1 MASTSGEFSVVHY
14 FDAEKNELMF
24 VRFWVNGHEVLM
36 PLSELVYGLKDG
48 KDIEVVIP
56 EDTSE
61 ENKLVNMN
69 EVLEAIGRLQEVTT
83 LAVANR
89 KAAEAARKKAQEES
103 RKNLP
108 EKDTEEIEGE
118 EPGTNTEETK
128 DFNKVSE
135 TKKLNKEQEADDV

>member
-61 ENKLVNMN
+61 DNKLVNMN
-69 EVLEAIGRLQEVTT
+69 EVLEAIGRLQEETT

-89 KAAEAARKKAQEES
+89 KAVEAARKKALEES
-103 RKNLP
+103 KKNLP
-108 EKDTEEIEGE
+108 EKDPEEIEVE
-118 EPGTNTEETK
+118 EPGKDAEETNVS
-128 DFNKVSE
+128 DKVSE
-135 TKKLNKEQEADDV
+135 TKKLNKKQEADDV

>member
-14 FDAEKNELMF
+14 FDAEKNVLMF

-89 KAAEAARKKAQEES
+89 KAVEATRKKALEES
-103 RKNLP
+103 KKNLNL
-108 EKDTEEIEGE
+108 KDTAEIEGIEPNTDSE
-118 EPGTNTEETK
+118 EI
-128 DFNKVSE
+128 KVSE
-135 TKKLNKEQEADDV
+135 TKKLNKVQEAENV

>member
-36 PLSELVYGLKDG
+36 PLSELVSGLEDG

-56 EDTSE
+56 KDTSE
-61 ENKLVNMN
+61 DNKLVNMN
-69 EVLEAIGRLQEVTT
+69 EVLEAIGRLQEETT

-89 KAAEAARKKAQEES
+89 KAVEAARKKAQEES
-103 RKNLP
+103 KKNLNL
-108 EKDTEEIEGE
+108 KDTAEIEGV
-118 EPGTNTEETK
+118 EPCTDSEET
-128 DFNKVSE
+128 NVSDMVSV
-135 TKKLNKEQEADDV
+135 TKKLNKEQEADNV

>member
-1 MASTSGEFSVVHY
+1 MANTSGEFSVVHY

-69 EVLEAIGRLQEVTT
+69 EVLEAIGRLRLPTERRLKLQGRRRFYAWLCPSSKMYYIGIVE
-83 LAVANR
+83 
-89 KAAEAARKKAQEES
+89 
-103 RKNLP
+103 KNLFQQR
-108 EKDTEEIEGE
+108 K
-118 EPGTNTEETK
+118 
-128 DFNKVSE
+128 
-135 TKKLNKEQEADDV
+135 

>member
-14 FDAEKNELMF
+14 FDAKKNDLMF

-36 PLSELVYGLKDG
+36 PLSELVCGLKDV

-89 KAAEAARKKAQEES
+89 KAVEATRKKALEEIK
-103 RKNLP
+103 KNLNLKDP
-108 EKDTEEIEGE
+108 AEIEGVEPVTDTEEI
-118 EPGTNTEETK
+118 
-128 DFNKVSE
+128 KVSE
-135 TKKLNKEQEADDV
+135 TKKLNKVQEAENV

>member
-14 FDAEKNELMF
+14 FDAEKNDLMF
-24 VRFWVNGHEVLM
+24 VRFWINGHEVLM

-69 EVLEAIGRLQEVTT
+69 EVLEAIGRLQEETT
-83 LAVANR
+83 LAISNR
-89 KAAEAARKKAQEES
+89 KAVEAARKKALEES
-103 RKNLP
+103 KKNLT
-108 EKDTEEIEGE
+108 EKDHEEIEVEEHGTDTEEI
-118 EPGTNTEETK
+118 
-128 DFNKVSE
+128 KVSE
-135 TKKLNKEQEADDV
+135 TKKLNKEQEADNV

>member
-24 VRFWVNGHEVLM
+24 ARFWVNGHEVLM

-48 KDIEVVIP
+48 KDIESVIP

-61 ENKLVNMN
+61 DNKLVNMN
-69 EVLEAIGRLQEVTT
+69 EVLEAVGRIQEETA

-89 KAAEAARKKAQEES
+89 KAVEAARKNAVEES
-103 RKNLP
+103 KKNLL
-108 EKDTEEIEGE
+108 EKDTAEIEGVEPGTDTEEI
-118 EPGTNTEETK
+118 K
-128 DFNKVSE
+128 VFDKVSE
-135 TKKLNKEQEADDV
+135 TKKLNKVQEAENV

>member
-1 MASTSGEFSVVHY
+1 MANTSGEFSVVHY

-48 KDIEVVIP
+48 KDIEAVIP

-69 EVLEAIGRLQEVTT
+69 EVLEAIGRLQEETT

-89 KAAEAARKKAQEES
+89 KAVEAARKKAKEES
-103 RKNLP
+103 KKNLLEKDLEEIEVEEP
-108 EKDTEEIEGE
+108 GKDTEE
-118 EPGTNTEETK
+118 TNDSE
-128 DFNKVSE
+128 KVSE
-135 TKKLNKEQEADDV
+135 TKKLNKEQEAENV

>member
-1 MASTSGEFSVVHY
+1 MASTSGEYSVVHY

-48 KDIEVVIP
+48 KYIEVVEVVIP

-69 EVLEAIGRLQEVTT
+69 EVLDAIGRLQEVTT
-83 LAVANR
+83 IAVANR
-89 KAAEAARKKAQEES
+89 KAVEATRKKALEES
-103 RKNLP
+103 KNNFNLKETAEIEGVEP
-108 EKDTEEIEGE
+108 DTDTEEI
-118 EPGTNTEETK
+118 
-128 DFNKVSE
+128 KVSE
-135 TKKLNKEQEADDV
+135 TKKLNKVQEAENV

>member
-14 FDAEKNELMF
+14 FDAEKNDLMF

-48 KDIEVVIP
+48 KDIEAVIP
-56 EDTSE
+56 NDTSE
-61 ENKLVNMN
+61 DNKLVNIN
-69 EVLEAIGRLQEVTT
+69 EVLEAIGRLQEATT

-89 KAAEAARKKAQEES
+89 KAAEAARKKAQEE
-103 RKNLP
+103 RKKNLP

-128 DFNKVSE
+128 DFDKVSE

>member
-1 MASTSGEFSVVHY
+1 
-14 FDAEKNELMF
+14 
-24 VRFWVNGHEVLM
+24 M

-89 KAAEAARKKAQEES
+89 KAVEAARKKALEES
-103 RKNLP
+103 KKNLNLKDTTEIEGVEP
-108 EKDTEEIEGE
+108 GTDTEEI
-118 EPGTNTEETK
+118 
-128 DFNKVSE
+128 KVSE
-135 TKKLNKEQEADDV
+135 TKKLNKVQEAENV

>member
-14 FDAEKNELMF
+14 FDAEKNDLMF

-61 ENKLVNMN
+61 DNKLVNMN
-69 EVLEAIGRLQEVTT
+69 EVLEAIGRLQEETT
-83 LAVANR
+83 LAISNR
-89 KAAEAARKKAQEES
+89 KAVEAARKKALEES
-103 RKNLP
+103 KKNLP
-108 EKDTEEIEGE
+108 EKDPEEIEVE
-118 EPGTNTEETK
+118 EPGKDTEETNVS
-128 DFNKVSE
+128 DKVSE
-135 TKKLNKEQEADDV
+135 TKKLNKKQEADDV